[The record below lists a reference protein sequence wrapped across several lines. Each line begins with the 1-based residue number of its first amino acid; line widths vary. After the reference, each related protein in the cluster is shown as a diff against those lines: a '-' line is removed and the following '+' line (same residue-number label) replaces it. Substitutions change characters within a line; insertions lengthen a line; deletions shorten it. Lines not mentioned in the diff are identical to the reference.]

1 MGLGEWLCGRSI
13 LLKSKVRLILLLK
26 CGNTAKLINMKTVDL
41 NADIGE
47 AEDESG
53 IASELAILRYV
64 SSANIACGG
73 HRGDVISMRRTVREA
88 LKNNVA
94 IGAHPAYSDR
104 ANFGRKSMMLGQDI
118 EESEL
123 RKSLTLQIQSLI
135 EIAASEGANVTYVK
149 PHGALYNDSVHSR
162 SHADLI
168 ASVIHSIDPSLAFM
182 GAPNSQMGA
191 AAKQLGI
198 RFISEGFIDRRYTD
212 DGHLQSRSIDGAVIK
227 DNMTRMAQLQALV
240 TTGEIETAS
249 GNSLTLKCES
259 LCLHGD
265 SAGAVEMAKH
275 ARQLIEAAG
284 VKIRS
289 IPCAA
294 NYNTSKP

>member
-1 MGLGEWLCGRSI
+1 MKLITLSKWL
-13 LLKSKVRLILLLK
+13 
-26 CGNTAKLINMKTVDL
+26 NTAKLINMKTIDL

-73 HRGDVISMRRTVREA
+73 HRGDAVSMRRTVKEA
-88 LKNNVA
+88 LKNNVS
-94 IGAHPAYSDR
+94 IGAHPAYPDR
-104 ANFGRKSMMLGQDI
+104 ENFGRKSMVLGQDM
-118 EESEL
+118 EAGKL
-123 RKSLTLQIQSLI
+123 RESLTSQILSLI
-135 EIAASEGANVTYVK
+135 EIAASEGADVTYIK
-149 PHGALYNDSVHSR
+149 PHGALYNDSVRSQ

-168 ASVIHSIDPSLAFM
+168 ASVIHTIDPSLAFM
-182 GAPNSQMGA
+182 GAPKSEMGA
-191 AAKQLGI
+191 AAKRLDL

-227 DNMTRMAQLQALV
+227 NHEARMAQLQALV
-240 TTGEIETAS
+240 TTGEIKTAS

-265 SAGAVEMAKH
+265 SAGAVETAKH
-275 ARQLIEAAG
+275 AQHIIEAAG

-289 IPCAA
+289 VLCAA
-294 NYNTSKP
+294 NYNTSKS